1 MKKIL
6 FSTIILLS
14 INSFGQ
20 KLIGKAQ
27 GLRITKQEIISE
39 NDTIINVVYKNVIEY
54 IKKPAYF
61 INGRLI
67 NEGILR
73 TINPNEIATVNV
85 EKKNIE
91 IENVKY
97 HEQLYIVTK
106 SAYKPK
112 LISLNN
118 LKTKYTNLKT
128 ETTIFKID
136 NVIVNADYNN
146 FIVDENYILKI
157 IVEPFENKNEKL
169 NVNFVNLLTKSE
181 ENIKKSKEI
190 ILRGKDEFA
199 INK

>member
-39 NDTIINVVYKNVIEY
+39 NDTIINVVYKNEIEY